1 MKFDAKQLKAAVENI
16 RLPED
21 MGERLLKNC
30 SSANGRANG
39 SARGAK
45 RGSFAWRKAFLAG
58 VAACAV
64 LVAGFGLWKAGGE
77 RLWREIWDTPI
88 GATASRPTEELSQ
101 PEHSGTEIPTDPDVS
116 GGNST
121 PEEPFAA
128 LRFRGLSDVEELR
141 EAMESGDE
149 TSLLLCLERFATWGM
164 GAEDMDMAVCL
175 ELLDSL
181 PYLPILEGQIV
192 SIEYI
197 PEFSEVTLLLEDA
210 NGDQA
215 ELEYD
220 FDFKDPVGFLMT
232 FSEDLLLAEPF
243 VCCDGRVT
251 VYVEGQ
257 SREHGEGGRAFKV
270 WHAVVDGMY
279 LRVIYYTEQPNRLAA
294 EDVFGG
300 LEIRRLTDLPSGE
313 DPSGEEL
320 VPNRFAMDLR
330 SVQDLEELREMAVS
344 ADGDVLQ
351 AYLLRKGMRNRE
363 ELTEFLELLDS
374 LPYLPILDGK
384 LIWIGY
390 DSGLDFDSRQPYTEN
405 ATLFISTEAQNGD
418 WVRLQYTL
426 PVGERP
432 TVTGDGELLMI
443 SGGGWQEKH
452 PTAPGMLTTWELL
465 ADGLRVRVAY
475 YSADPD
481 SVVTEEVFAGL
492 AVCRFGDWVISK

>member
-1 MKFDAKQLKAAVENI
+1 MKFDAKQLKAAVETI

-21 MGERLLKNC
+21 MGERLRKNC
-30 SSANGRANG
+30 LAANRRANVAQD
-39 SARGAK
+39 AR

-64 LVAGFGLWKAGGE
+64 LVVGFGLWKAGGE
-77 RLWREIWDTPI
+77 RLWNRIWDTPI
-88 GATASRPTEELSQ
+88 GVTTPLPTEELS
-101 PEHSGTEIPTDPDVS
+101 PPDPSGTEVTTDPDVS
-116 GGNST
+116 GGGST

-128 LRFRGLSDVEELR
+128 FRFRGLSDVEELR
-141 EAMESGDE
+141 EAMESGDDLL
-149 TSLLLCLERFATWGM
+149 LLLCMERFTTWGI
-164 GAEDMDMAVCL
+164 GAMDMDMAVCL

-197 PEFSEVTLLLEDA
+197 PEFSEVTLLVEDA
-210 NGDQA
+210 NGDQV

-220 FDFKDPVGFLMT
+220 FDSKDPADFLMT
-232 FSEDLLLAEPF
+232 FPEDLLLAEPF

-279 LRVIYYTEQPNRLAA
+279 LRVIYYTEQPNRLVA

-300 LEIRRLTDLPSGE
+300 LEIRRLADLPSGE
-313 DPSGEEL
+313 EM

-330 SVQDLEELREMAVS
+330 TECELVWLREMAVS

-351 AYLLRKGMRNRE
+351 TYLRRKGMRSRE
-363 ELTEFLELLDS
+363 ELTEFLDLLDS

-405 ATLFISTEAQNGD
+405 AILFISTEANNGD

-426 PVGERP
+426 PVGEKP
-432 TVTGDGELLMI
+432 TVTGDGELLLL
-443 SGGGWQEKH
+443 SGGARTKPHGSG
-452 PTAPGMLTTWELL
+452 TLTTWELL
-465 ADGLRVRVAY
+465 VDGLRVRVEY
-475 YSADPD
+475 HSADPD
-481 SVVTEEVFAGL
+481 RAVTEEVFVGL
-492 AVCRFGDWVISK
+492 TVCRFGERP